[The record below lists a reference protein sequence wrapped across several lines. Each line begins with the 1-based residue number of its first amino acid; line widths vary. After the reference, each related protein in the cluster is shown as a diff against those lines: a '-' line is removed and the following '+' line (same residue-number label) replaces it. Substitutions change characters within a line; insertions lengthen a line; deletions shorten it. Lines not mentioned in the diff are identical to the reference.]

1 MMMVFWLLLIASY
14 VLGSFPTGNVLAR
27 LLKGVDLRT
36 YGSRTVGTSNAGQLL
51 GKKAVVIVGVLDAL
65 KGAVPVW
72 TAQALGLGPGSQI
85 ACGAAA
91 VVGHNW
97 SIFLGFRG
105 GRGVATMLGA
115 VFAASP
121 IQILPYTVVSVVG
134 WLVFKNVPLFM
145 GVATFLLPVWAFML
159 REDPAYVLGMLSMA
173 IIVFA
178 KRLMA
183 NDLPT
188 ESRSSVLLY
197 RFLYDRDVKDRNQW
211 VRRGQQNSKKP
222 AA

>member
-1 MMMVFWLLLIASY
+1 MTMVFWLLLVVAY
-14 VLGSFPTGNVLAR
+14 FVGSFPTGNVLAR

-51 GKKAVVIVGVLDAL
+51 GKKAIVIVGVIDAL

-72 TAQALGLGPGSQI
+72 TAQALGLSAGNQI
-85 ACGAAA
+85 AVGAAA

-97 SIFLGFRG
+97 SVFLGFRG

-115 VFAASP
+115 VFAVSP
-121 IQILPYTVVSVVG
+121 VQILPYAFVTIAG
-134 WLVFKNVPLFM
+134 WLIFKNVPLFM
-145 GVATFLLPVWAFML
+145 GLSTVLLPVWAFVL
-159 REDPAYVLGMLSMA
+159 REDPAYALGMLAMA
-173 IIVFA
+173 VIVFA

-188 ESRSSVLLY
+188 ANRGSVLLY
-197 RFLYDRDVKDRNQW
+197 RFLYDRDVRDRDQW
-211 VRRGQQNSKKP
+211 VRRGEQRSKP
-222 AA
+222 TA